1 MRDFQKLLDRQGIK
15 HFSAKE
21 IFFLGASNSHL
32 KCNSTPP
39 EAIWANII
47 PTLYAADAIRERLG
61 VPIKIL
67 SAYRNEAY
75 NRAVGGAKNSMHT
88 RFMALD
94 ITAKVAIPE
103 LAKIAKQVR
112 DEKIFSGGI
121 GVYPGFVH
129 IDCGPL
135 RNWHG

>member
-1 MRDFQKLLDRQGIK
+1 MKEFQKLLDRQGIK
-15 HFSAKE
+15 HFSADE
-21 IFFLGASNSHL
+21 VFYLGASNSHL
-32 KCNSTPP
+32 KCNSIPP
-39 EAIWANII
+39 EAIWSNII

-75 NRAVGGAKNSMHT
+75 NKAVGGAKNSMHT

-94 ITAKVAIPE
+94 ITAKIPIPE
-103 LAKIAKQVR
+103 LTRIAKQVR

-121 GVYPGFVH
+121 GVYTGFVH

-135 RNWHG
+135 RNWRG